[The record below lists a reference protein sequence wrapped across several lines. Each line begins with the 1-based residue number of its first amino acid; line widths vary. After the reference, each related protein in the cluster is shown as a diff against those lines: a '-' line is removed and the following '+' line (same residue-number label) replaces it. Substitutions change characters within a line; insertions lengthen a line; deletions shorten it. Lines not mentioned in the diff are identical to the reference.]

1 MNDNLIPRY
10 MMIKNVNPRITYTN
24 MYRKD
29 FEKYK
34 TKNYIKQA
42 SKRITNYN
50 RVEYKKD
57 YQKVDQFK
65 RKTYSHNAEYKINVT
80 DYLKSITRGQTVK
93 WAKDGYIAGYNIS
106 KGFKTKGKS
115 TLKLATQRMMLTSEK
130 SITSDENISKGF
142 DYYYKFKTFYEP
154 AKYIIPT
161 VYNAPIHIK
170 NCTIS
175 TVKGMTAVVKY
186 FKRGSIKKPKTIAS
200 KVNTRPIRYKKT
212 LKNKEKLR
220 NQIMALYS
228 VDLMAMSNKQFNKYI
243 KNKGFSDEVIGFLT
257 AKRSEYKKLSKRS
270 KYLNKKR
277 HVRSTTIKKA
287 TMKYLTST
295 AGSIDEDKTTERII
309 YNAKDL
315 INIGKNASNAGI
327 KSSKYVIKKSPKV
340 YKSAKKQGKKLW
352 HGSKR
357 FANTVKNI
365 KNGQISRYINRN
377 NLLKAE
383 KNLKELIKK
392 VFRMIIKAF
401 IKLLSLA
408 SGILVPVILVVVIAT
423 TVVNAGGYII
433 SNFPIL
439 PHFENKNDDDTSIQA
454 YVDYGNDLMTEF
466 QDLYFAKVK
475 EAQKKGAVK
484 EVVNGNINNIKEI
497 ISVAYVRND
506 NNSDSYKFTK
516 KYIKYLFDKTH
527 SIDVKE
533 KTIIEKKT
541 EYITDEKGN
550 KIPYTKEVKKLET
563 TISVA
568 TISDVNGIM
577 QTDGANT
584 LSSSMLTGSK
594 GDFLGKFELTAYD
607 ASVADSEGYGTMS
620 ASGRRLQPNLSVAVD
635 KSKIPLGTNI
645 LIKYPLT
652 GCPPQF
658 AGKEIVYRAD
668 DVGGAVKGNVIDVY
682 FEPVGYYNQIGF
694 GRVRGAEVYLAQDI
708 KSIGSSTNNNN
719 KELGYSLFNY
729 TDPAFVSKKFKWT
742 EDNIQIANNV
752 AKSDWTQ
759 IYPNLKMPVS
769 IAGGSSTV
777 ADLSTYSTIPDN
789 LRVFSKYSGTILPG
803 NTSPK
808 GQCVWYVYNRIYEV
822 SGIKLY
828 SLGDGGIWAK
838 TASARG
844 YSIKA
849 TPQPGYAYSTQ
860 GGSYGHIMFV
870 EAVNE
875 DGSFYVSE
883 FNYVYLKY
891 SERLIK
897 PVNGRY
903 QGQFIDFGVRK

>member
-10 MMIKNVNPRITYTN
+10 MMIRSVTPKITYTK
-24 MYRKD
+24 MYKKD
-29 FEKYK
+29 FEKYR
-34 TKNYIKQA
+34 TKNYIQVA
-42 SKRITNYN
+42 SKRVSGYSNY
-50 RVEYKKD
+50 EYKTD
-57 YQKVDQFK
+57 TQKIEQFK
-65 RKTYSHNAEYKINVT
+65 RKTYSHNTEYKINVT
-80 DYLKSITRGQTVK
+80 DYLKTITQGQTVK

-130 SITSDENISKGF
+130 SITSDENMSRGF
-142 DYYYKFKTFYEP
+142 DYYYKFKNFYEP
-154 AKYIIPT
+154 AKYFVPT

-186 FKRGSIKKPKTIAS
+186 FNRSSIKKPKTIVS
-200 KVNTRPIRYKKT
+200 KINTRPIRYKKT
-212 LKNKEKLR
+212 LKNKEKLK
-220 NQIMALYS
+220 NQIIALYS
-228 VDLMAMSNKQFNKYI
+228 VDLMAMSNKQFNKYV

-309 YNAKDL
+309 YNAKDFV
-315 INIGKNASNAGI
+315 NIGKNASKAGI
-327 KSSKYVIKKSPKV
+327 KSSQYVIKKSPKAF
-340 YKSAKKQGKKLW
+340 KSVKKKGQEVW
-352 HGSKR
+352 HGGKQL
-357 FANTVKNI
+357 AIALKNREI
-365 KNGQISRYINRN
+365 TSYLNRN
-377 NLLKAE
+377 NLIKAE

-392 VFRMIIKAF
+392 IFRMIIKAF
-401 IKLLSLA
+401 IKLLSIA
-408 SGILVPVILVVVIAT
+408 SGILVPVVLVVVIAA

-439 PHFENKNDDDTSIQA
+439 PKFENKNDDNASMQA

-466 QDLYFAKVK
+466 QAMYFAKVK
-475 EAQKKGAVK
+475 EAQKKGVVK

-497 ISVAYVRND
+497 LSVAYVRND

-516 KYIKYLFDKTH
+516 KYIKYLFEKTH
-527 SIDVKE
+527 SIDIKE

-550 KIPYTKEVKKLET
+550 KIPYTKEVKKIET

-577 QTDGANT
+577 QADGANT

-607 ASVADSEGYGTMS
+607 ASIADSEGYGTMS

-708 KSIGSSTNNNN
+708 KSIGNSTNSNNN
-719 KELGYSLFNY
+719 ELGYSLFSY
-729 TDPAFVSKKFKWT
+729 TDPAFVPTKFKWT
-742 EDNIQIANNV
+742 KDNIQIANNV
-752 AKSDWTQ
+752 AKSDWTK

-769 IAGGSSTV
+769 IAGGSGTV
-777 ADLSTYSTIPDN
+777 ADLSTYSTIPDK
-789 LRVFSKYSGTILPG
+789 LRIFPKYSGAVLPG

-844 YSIKA
+844 YSIKS

-883 FNYVYLKY
+883 FNYVPLKY